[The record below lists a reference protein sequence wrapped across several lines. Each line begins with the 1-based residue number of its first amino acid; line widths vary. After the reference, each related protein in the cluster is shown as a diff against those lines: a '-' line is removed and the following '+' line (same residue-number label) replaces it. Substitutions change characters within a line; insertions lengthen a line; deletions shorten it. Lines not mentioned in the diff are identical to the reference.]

1 MSKKYK
7 KKRVSY
13 WKTKINHKDT
23 LIQKAKK
30 QKESRMKALALD
42 DVNQK
47 IISKKKN
54 WLKKPSIISFSVLRK
69 VAATDA
75 IIRICI
81 NVIKKTVSQS
91 KWQIKV
97 KDRHKKDKKAEKTYA
112 AEIEEAYELFE
123 NMNENDENMRMLL
136 DRIIEDI
143 LVMDAGW
150 IEIIRSVDGKNIV
163 GLNSVDAATLRPVVD
178 NYGNTPGK
186 IAYKQFIS
194 DKEVAA
200 FTRDDLIYIMANP
213 QNSLA
218 GYGYWLSPIES
229 IMLQVQASMEAEMY
243 NMKTFSSNNV
253 PAWLL
258 DLGDVAEEEAEQVM
272 ATWNATVIWNTEA
285 MKFMWGSWADR
296 KYTPFQKS
304 NKDMQFSQ
312 YIEWLSRIK
321 LATYWLTAQDAN
333 IDVDLNRSTA
343 EVHASMSNARW
354 VKSMKRLIEEYF
366 TRGIIRKMWDT
377 DGFKKIEFAFI
388 DTDTLSDKLIQAE
401 IDELNVANWVYAPQF
416 VQERDWYPIEKIT
429 PPAQVVATNNMNNS
443 IDKKPK
449 KVKPVK
455 VDNNKKKTT
464 PLNDD

>member
-1 MSKKYK
+1 MSKKSKNK
-7 KKRVSY
+7 KIA
-13 WKTKINHKDT
+13 KTSVNK
-23 LIQKAKK
+23 LIAVAKK
-30 QKESRMKALALD
+30 EKEGRMKAFALD
-42 DVNQK
+42 DMKQK
-47 IISKKKN
+47 QISKKKD
-54 WLKKPSIISFSVLRK
+54 WLRKPSSISFWVLRK
-69 VAATDA
+69 VALTDA

-97 KDRHKKDKKAEKTYA
+97 KDRYKKDKKAEKTYA
-112 AEIEEAYELFE
+112 AEIEEAYLLFE
-123 NMNENDENMRMLL
+123 EMNENDENMRMLL
-136 DRIIEDI
+136 DRVIDDI
-143 LVMDAGW
+143 LTLDAW
-150 IEIIRSVDGKNIV
+150 AIEVIRSRDWTKIV
-163 GLNSVDAATLRPVVD
+163 WLNSVDAETIRPVVND
-178 NYGNTPGK
+178 YWNAPWK
-186 IAYKQFIS
+186 VAYKQFIG
-194 DKEVAA
+194 DKEAAA
-200 FTRDDLIYIMANP
+200 FDRDELIYLMANP

-218 GYGYWLSPIES
+218 WYWYWLSPIES
-229 IMLQVQASMEAEMY
+229 IMMQVQASMEAEMY

-258 DLGDVAEEEAEQVM
+258 DLWDVTEEEAEWVM

-312 YIEWLSRIK
+312 YIEWLSRLK

-366 TRGIIRKMWDT
+366 TRGIIRKMWESE
-377 DGFKKIEFAFI
+377 GFKKIEFAFVDI
-388 DTDTLSDKLIQAE
+388 DTLADSLVRAE
-401 IDELNVANWVYAPQF
+401 TDEINIANWVYAPQF

-429 PPAQVVATNNMNNS
+429 PPAQVITQNNKADLKS
-443 IDKKPK
+443 KKDKKP
-449 KVKPVK
+449 K

-464 PLNDD
+464 PLDDD

>member
-1 MSKKYK
+1 MSKKYNK
-7 KKRVSY
+7 KSNYIKSNLQTS
-13 WKTKINHKDT
+13 TKGI
-23 LIQKAKK
+23 IISKAEKEK
-30 QKESRMKALALD
+30 QGRMKAFALD
-42 DVNQK
+42 SVNQRIVTNVK
-47 IISKKKN
+47 D
-54 WLKKPSIISFSVLRK
+54 WLKKPSIISFAVLRRI
-69 VAATDA
+69 AATDA

-97 KDRHKKDKKAEKTYA
+97 KDRYKKDKNSESAYA
-112 AEIEEAYELFE
+112 AEIEEVYELFE
-123 NMNENDENMRMLL
+123 NMNENDENMRILL

-143 LVMDAGW
+143 LTLDAW
-150 IEIIRSVDGKNIV
+150 AIEIIRSNDWSKVLQ
-163 GLNSVDAATLRPVVD
+163 LNSVDSSTIRPMVD
-178 NYGNTPGK
+178 NYWNSPWD
-186 IAYKQFIS
+186 IAYKQFVW

-200 FTRDDLIYIMANP
+200 FSRDELIYIMANP

-218 GYGYWLSPIES
+218 WYGYGLSPIES

-253 PAWLL
+253 PAWLI
-258 DLGDVAEEEAEQVM
+258 DLWDVSDEEAEWVM

-285 MKFMWGSWADR
+285 MKFMWWSWADR

-366 TRGIIRKMWDT
+366 TRGIIRKMWDSEW
-377 DGFKKIEFAFI
+377 FKKIEFAFI
-388 DTDTLSDKLIQAE
+388 DVDTLWDMKIRAE
-401 IDELNVANWVYAPQF
+401 TDEINIASWIYAAQY
-416 VQERDWYPIEKIT
+416 VQERDWYPIEVINLEPKVAM
-429 PPAQVVATNNMNNS
+429 PAKKPTA
-443 IDKKPK
+443 KKPK
-449 KVKPVK
+449 TTKV
-455 VDNNKKKTT
+455 
-464 PLNDD
+464 

>member
-7 KKRVSY
+7 KKKSD
-13 WKTKINHKDT
+13 KIWVNT
-23 LIQKAKK
+23 LIAIGKK
-30 QKESRMKALALD
+30 EKEGRMKALALD
-42 DVNQK
+42 DVKQK
-47 IISKKKN
+47 MISKKKD
-54 WLKKPSIISFSVLRK
+54 WLRKPSVISFAVLRR
-69 VAATDA
+69 VALSDA

-97 KDRHKKDKKAEKTYA
+97 KDRYKKDKKAEDKYA
-112 AEIEEAYELFE
+112 AEIEEAYLLFE
-123 NMNENDENMRMLL
+123 DMNENDENMRMLL
-136 DRIIEDI
+136 DRVIEDI
-143 LVMDAGW
+143 LTLDAW
-150 IEIIRSVDGKNIV
+150 AIEIVRSKDWKKIV
-163 GLNSVDAATLRPVVD
+163 QLNSVDAATIRPVVD
-178 NYGNTPGK
+178 NYWNAPGPT
-186 IAYKQFIS
+186 AYKQFVS
-194 DKEVAA
+194 DKDVAN
-200 FTRDDLIYIMANP
+200 FTRDELIYIMANP
-213 QNSLA
+213 QNSLEL
-218 GYGYWLSPIES
+218 YWYWLSPIES
-229 IMLQVQASMEAEMY
+229 IMMQVQASMEAEMY

-258 DLGDVAEEEAEQVM
+258 DLGDITEEEATWVM

-285 MKFMWGSWADR
+285 MKFMWWSWADR

-377 DGFKKIEFAFI
+377 DGYKKIEFAFI
-388 DTDTLSDKLIQAE
+388 DIDTLADSLVLAE
-401 IDELNVANWVYAPQF
+401 TDELNIANGIYAPQY

-429 PPAQVVATNNMNNS
+429 PPAQVV
-443 IDKKPK
+443 KPEKKVPKPK
-449 KVKPVK
+449 I
-455 VDNNKKKTT
+455 DSNKKK
-464 PLNDD
+464 PLNDDE